1 MLLVSLLFATSA
13 DTVFHT
19 LSAFSLLIYS
29 GIQGD
34 KYLHKVLHKR
44 NAINILKSVCP
55 TMVNPTGI
63 NQAEEW
69 SSLRVES

>member
-1 MLLVSLLFATSA
+1 MLFVSLLFATSA

-19 LSAFSLLIYS
+19 LSAFPLLVYS

-34 KYLHKVLHKR
+34 KYLHKVLHKP
-44 NAINILKSVCP
+44 NTINILKSVCP
-55 TMVNPTGI
+55 TMVNPTGV
-63 NQAEEW
+63 NQAEER